1 MTNARPTI
9 LEPMMSVE
17 ISTSDEFTGDVIG
30 DLSQRRGRPQG
41 MDSKN
46 GAQVIKA
53 LAPMSEM
60 LDYAPALRAITQG
73 RASFHMEFS
82 HYEELPRNLQEK
94 LVAEAARQKE
104 EG

>member
-1 MTNARPTI
+1 MMT
-9 LEPMMSVE
+9 VE
-17 ISTSDEFTGDVIG
+17 ITTSDEFTGDIIG

-53 LAPMSEM
+53 VAPMAEM
-60 LDYAPALRAITQG
+60 LDYAPSLRAITQG
-73 RASFHMEFS
+73 RASFTMEFS
-82 HYEELPRNLQEK
+82 HYEEVPRNLQEK
-94 LVAEAARQKE
+94 LIAQAARDKE